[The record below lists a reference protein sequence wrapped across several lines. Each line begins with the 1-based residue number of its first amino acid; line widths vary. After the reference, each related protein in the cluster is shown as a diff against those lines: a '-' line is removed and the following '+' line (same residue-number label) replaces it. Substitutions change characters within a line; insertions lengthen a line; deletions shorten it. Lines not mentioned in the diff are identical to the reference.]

1 MGNPIPETLAMNLAL
16 PPQLPSWLNRLRP
29 STYGRKPPL
38 VLINGLAEQAE
49 SWYRNQRY
57 WRRYFDVFMPN
68 FLVYDGETIHKRIR
82 EGLPITVEYLVEQL
96 RTYLSNFVQ
105 APPYHLVASSLGGK
119 ITVEFA
125 VRYPELVNRMVLLCP
140 SGMGDAERLPIVE
153 GVRRND
159 MRALV
164 ESVFYNPTRHADG
177 EMIRFYKRQFP
188 NRRWR
193 SGMLRTVQGT
203 KEHSVR
209 NLMKQLR
216 APTLLVSGQNDKI
229 CDPKEAAAA
238 AKELPNGQFLLIPR
252 CGHAPQIEKARL
264 INRRVVHY
272 LTHPKPSSK
281 PRFSQLLLGT
291 PRLKG

>member
-1 MGNPIPETLAMNLAL
+1 M
-16 PPQLPSWLNRLRP
+16 PPQLPTWLTKLKP
-29 STYGRKPPL
+29 SAYGRKPPL
-38 VLINGLAEQAE
+38 VLVNGLAEQAE

-57 WRRYFDVFMPN
+57 WRRYFDVFTPN
-68 FLVYDGETIHKRIR
+68 FLVYDGEAIHQRIR
-82 EGLPITVEYLVEQL
+82 SGQPITVDYLVEQL
-96 RTYLSNFVQ
+96 RTYLNNFVQ
-105 APPYHLVASSLGGK
+105 SPPYHLVASSLGGK

-125 VRYPELVNRMVLLCP
+125 VRHPELVKRVVLLCP
-140 SGMGDAERLPIVE
+140 SGMGDDERLPIIE

-164 ESVFYNPTRHADG
+164 ESVFYDPRRHADG

-209 NLMKQLR
+209 KLMKELK
-216 APTLLVSGQNDKI
+216 APTLLVSGANDRI

-238 AKELPNGQFLLIPR
+238 ARDLPNGEFRLIPR
-252 CGHAPQIEKARL
+252 CGHAPQIEKARV
-264 INRRVVHY
+264 INRLVVQY
-272 LTHPKPSSK
+272 LTRPKPSSK
-281 PRFSQLLLGT
+281 PRLSQLLLGT